1 MPPMPLS
8 KKHKVLRSF
17 GEASTA
23 LANYLREG
31 EKLDADERTYV
42 ENHVL
47 IVQLAYTTWK
57 HIHHKK
63 QRKDSDPLT
72 SKSPL

>member
-1 MPPMPLS
+1 MALS
-8 KKHKVLRSF
+8 KKTKILKSF

-31 EKLDADERTYV
+31 EKLDLDERTYV

-47 IVQLAYTTWK
+47 IVQLAYTTWNHLYQK
-57 HIHHKK
+57 R
-63 QRKDSDPLT
+63 QRKESDSPAP
-72 SKSPL
+72 SKSST